1 MSIIRLASRVGSNG
15 VLLHD
20 YFARQARERPHHVA
34 IECGRLK
41 YSYKRLDQ
49 VSNQIGH
56 WLQDRGVSRGTFV
69 GICMAKSFALYAT
82 MLGVLKAGAAY
93 VPIDPDLPEGRL
105 QAILD
110 DAAITIIVGSVDH
123 IVRLS
128 NGRSKMVLPID
139 GDATQVRNESH
150 APLQTKA
157 TAADACYV
165 IYTSGST
172 GKPKGVVIEHRNA
185 VNFVRSLNEIY
196 RLTQSDRVYQGFSV
210 SFDASVEEIW
220 AAFSLGGTLV
230 VPPHQLTKSPF
241 DTAEFLTDNGIS
253 FFSTVPTFLSM
264 IDAELPSVR
273 LLVVGG
279 EQCPAELVAR
289 WAPGRRMLNTYGPT
303 ETTVVATAAECTS
316 GKPVTIGRALPGYV
330 ALVLNDKLKPVRAG
344 ETGELYIGGSSV
356 SRGYMNRPELNAE
369 RFIELAPR
377 ESEGA
382 PCRLFRTH
390 DLVSITADGELQFI
404 GRNDQQ
410 VKIRGFRV
418 ELSEIEAVLLEDPSV
433 RGAAV
438 KVFRHGDTL
447 ELAAY
452 VVPAEEIGAD
462 DRRRLAALVRGRLP
476 DYMIPR
482 YLDVIDELPTMVSG
496 KVDRERLPQPRILF
510 SAEDRKA
517 LPPKTPTERTIVE
530 TFEKS
535 FGVSPIF
542 ATDDFFRDLGGHS
555 HMAARVV
562 TELRVKLRTPRISVR
577 DLYEHRTASHLAQH
591 LDCDVLGTNSD
602 TLGTS
607 SHEMTRG
614 ERAGDTPK
622 VVNMIGRW
630 TCALLQAI
638 VILFVHG
645 IIAAPIL
652 FLLLLTIDGLD
663 GGIEW
668 WRAAESA
675 TTFALFVWPAWLTT
689 SVVIKWIVIGRYKP
703 GRYPVWGLYYLRW
716 WIVARFQSISWCGM
730 FVGTPLMSLYYRA
743 MGADVGS
750 NCTICTPFCAAF
762 DLISIG
768 KGTSIGA
775 DTHLLGY
782 RVENGYLVLERVCI
796 GEECFVGVHCNLG
809 LNVAMGDGAC
819 LDDMSM
825 LPDGAVIASGESRRG
840 SPAVPGTVKLP
851 TVADSRQRKWRR
863 AVFGLIHLGLIYA
876 MGYLLLLSLA
886 PGIALVFYCLLKGGV
901 PAAIGSAFV
910 AVPLSCVCWL
920 LIVFLVKR
928 LAIKKIEPGT
938 CSLTSGTYL
947 RIWFLRYL
955 LDNTRHLLTPIY
967 ATMLTSSLLRLL
979 GARIGRGV
987 EISTVMHVIPDL
999 LDLGEGSFLAD
1010 ACIVGGLRIHR
1021 GWIEITP
1028 NKIGA
1033 RTFVGNSALTPP
1045 GVELGE
1051 NTLIGVLSTP
1061 PAKQSR
1067 TRNGTRWLGSPSFE
1081 LPSRAVG
1088 PDATNL
1094 DETRTYQPT
1103 IGLLLRRF
1111 PMELLRML
1119 LPASVLAACLILFV
1133 KTIAVLHSELPNPGV
1148 YLASPF
1154 LTLLLSLICITAA
1167 ACIKWILIGVYRPS
1181 VNPLWCSYVWRNEI
1195 VNGVFESLAA
1205 NAISPFLGTPF
1216 AAPCLR
1222 MMGCNIGRWV
1232 YLETTLFSEFDL
1244 VWIGDYAA
1252 LNLGS
1257 TVQTHLFEDRVM
1269 KADTLAIGEG
1279 CSVGNMSVI
1288 LYGTTMERGSRLG
1301 PLSLLMK
1308 GETLPPGTYWHGI
1321 PTEEVSGV
1329 FTASQDSSVYEV
1341 A

>member
-1 MSIIRLASRVGSNG
+1 MSMVRPASKLRSDHA
-15 VLLHD
+15 LLHD
-20 YFARQARERPHHVA
+20 YFVLQARERPHHIA
-34 IECGRLK
+34 IECDRLK
-41 YSYKRLDQ
+41 YTYKRLDRA
-49 VSNQIGH
+49 SNQIGH
-56 WLQDRGVSRGTFV
+56 WLQAHGASRGSLV
-69 GICMAKSFALYAT
+69 GICMAKSFALYAAI
-82 MLGVLKAGAAY
+82 LGVLKAGAAY
-93 VPIDPDLPEGRL
+93 VPIDPDLPEDRL
-105 QAILD
+105 QCILD
-110 DAAITIIVGSVDH
+110 DAAITIIIGSADRT
-123 IVRLS
+123 VRLS
-128 NGRSKMVLPID
+128 DGRARMVLSLD
-139 GDATQVRNESH
+139 GNATQVRSEPH
-150 APLQTKA
+150 APLQTNA

-185 VNFVRSLNEIY
+185 VNFVRSLKEIY
-196 RLTQSDRVYQGFSV
+196 KLTESDRVYQGFSV
-210 SFDASVEEIW
+210 GFDASVEEIW
-220 AAFSLGGTLV
+220 AAFSIGGTLV
-230 VPPHQLTKSPF
+230 VPPHQQTKSPF
-241 DTAEFLTDNGIS
+241 ETAEFLTDNRIT
-253 FFSTVPTFLSM
+253 FFSTVPTFLTM

-303 ETTVVATAAECTS
+303 ETTVVATAAECAS
-316 GKPVTIGRALPGYV
+316 GKPVTIGRALPGYF
-330 ALVLNDKLKPVRAG
+330 ALVLNDRFEPARAG
-344 ETGELYIGGSSV
+344 ETGELFIGGGSV
-356 SRGYMNRPELNAE
+356 ARGYMNQPELNAG
-369 RFIELAPR
+369 RFIELPSR
-377 ESEGA
+377 EGEGV

-390 DLVSITADGELQFI
+390 DMVLIAADGELQFV

-438 KVFRHGDTL
+438 KVFSHGETI

-452 VVPAEEIGAD
+452 VIPDREIGAD
-462 DRRRLAALVRGRLP
+462 DRRRLAALLRRRLP

-482 YLDVIDELPTMVSG
+482 YLDIIDELPTMLSG
-496 KVDRERLPQPRILF
+496 KVERDRLPQPRMLL
-510 SAEDRKA
+510 SADDRKA
-517 LPPKTPTERTIVE
+517 IPPRTPTERAIVE
-530 TFEKS
+530 TFERS

-562 TELRVKLRTPRISVR
+562 TELRVTLQTPRICVR

-591 LDCDVLGTNSD
+591 LDRLKIDALGASSD
-602 TLGTS
+602 
-607 SHEMTRG
+607 
-614 ERAGDTPK
+614 ERTGGQRADDTPK
-622 VVNMIGRW
+622 VVSMIGRW
-630 TCALLQAI
+630 MCALLQAV
-638 VILFVHG
+638 VILLIYG
-645 IIAAPIL
+645 IIAAPVL
-652 FLLLLTIDGLD
+652 FLLLLTIDCLD
-663 GGIEW
+663 GGFEW
-668 WRAAESA
+668 WRAAQSA
-675 TTFALFVWPAWLTT
+675 STFALFVWPAWLAT

-716 WIVARFQSISWCGM
+716 WIVQRFQSISWCGM

-743 MGADVGS
+743 MGADVGP
-750 NCTICTPFCAAF
+750 NCTICTPFCTAF

-768 KGTSIGA
+768 KGTSVGA
-775 DTHLLGY
+775 DTHMLGY
-782 RVENGYLVLERVCI
+782 RVEDGYLVLDRVRI
-796 GEECFVGVHCNLG
+796 GEECFIGVHCNLG
-809 LNVAMGDGAC
+809 LNVAMGNSAR

-851 TVADSRQRKWRR
+851 IVAASRQRKWRR

-886 PGIALVFYCLLKGGV
+886 PGIALVFYCLLKGGP

-910 AVPLSCVCWL
+910 AVPLSCLCWL
-920 LIVFLVKR
+920 LIVLLVKKF
-928 LAIKKIEPGT
+928 AIKKIEPGT
-938 CSLTSGTYL
+938 YSLTSGTYL

-967 ATMLTSSLLRLL
+967 ATMLTPSLLRLL
-979 GARIGRGV
+979 GAHIGRRV
-987 EISTVMHVIPDL
+987 EISTVMHEIPDL
-999 LDLGEGSFLAD
+999 LDLGEESFLAD

-1021 GWIEITP
+1021 GWINMTP

-1033 RTFVGNSALTPP
+1033 RSFVGNSALAPP
-1045 GVELGE
+1045 GGELGE
-1051 NTLIGVLSTP
+1051 NTLIGVLSVP

-1067 TRNGTRWLGSPSFE
+1067 TRDGTRWLGSPSFE
-1081 LPSRAVG
+1081 LPSKAAS
-1088 PDATNL
+1088 PHATNL

-1103 IGLLLRRF
+1103 AGLVLQRLS
-1111 PMELLRML
+1111 MEMLRML

-1133 KTIAVLHSELPNPGV
+1133 ETIAVFHSEFSNLAV
-1148 YLASPF
+1148 YLVSPF
-1154 LTLLLSLICITAA
+1154 LTLLLSLICITTA
-1167 ACIKWILIGVYRPS
+1167 ACIKWVLIGVYRPS

-1205 NAISPFLGTPF
+1205 NAISPLLGTPF

-1222 MMGCNIGRWV
+1222 MMGCSIGRWV
-1232 YLETTLFSEFDL
+1232 YLQTTLFSEFDL
-1244 VWIGDYAA
+1244 VRIGDYAA

-1257 TVQTHLFEDRVM
+1257 TIQTHLFEDRVM

-1288 LYGTTMERGSRLG
+1288 LYGTTMQRGSRLG

-1308 GETLPPGTYWHGI
+1308 GETLLPGTHWHGI
-1321 PTEEVSGV
+1321 PSEQVPGA
-1329 FTASQDSSVYEV
+1329 FTASDRVSAYEV